1 MLEGEGGVILGKKI
15 KETRLKLGLT
25 QEGLGKRA
33 KLHYSYIGQVERG
46 NKVPSLKTLKRIA
59 AALNIS
65 VESLLYQEAVRKGGD
80 EDILVREL
88 VNTVRDCSPGELKL
102 ILNIV
107 RQLRRYLDE
116 TIKNSGDCEDGK
128 PVGEEV

>member
-1 MLEGEGGVILGKKI
+1 MQPQGNEILGQRI

-25 QEGLGKRA
+25 QDNLGKRA

-46 NKVPSLKTLKRIA
+46 NKVPSVKTLRRIA

-65 VESLLYQEAVRKGGD
+65 VESLLYEESSFKIND

-88 VNTVRDCSPGELKL
+88 VNSVKGCSPQELRMYINMIDQVKHL
-102 ILNIV
+102 LNDRDSLV
-107 RQLRRYLDE
+107 D
-116 TIKNSGDCEDGK
+116 
-128 PVGEEV
+128 

>member
-1 MLEGEGGVILGKKI
+1 MEGESGVILGKKI

-46 NKVPSLKTLKRIA
+46 NKVPSIKTLKRIA
-59 AALNIS
+59 SALNIS
-65 VESLLYQEAVRKGGD
+65 VESLLYQEASRKNSD

-88 VNTVRDCSPGELKL
+88 VNAVRDCPPGELKL
-102 ILNIV
+102 ILGIV
-107 RQLRRYLDE
+107 RQLRRYLAE
-116 TIKNSGDCEDGK
+116 TSGAERTGGDGSSGGNK
-128 PVGEEV
+128 ET